1 MSVRRNRLSTL
12 LEQVINDEHVHK
24 NISGVKQNVAEESNA
39 RMQKGEQKDLRSTNK
54 SYFK

>member
-1 MSVRRNRLSTL
+1 MSIL

-54 SYFK
+54 